1 MPWYN
6 VILLPKV
13 QKFILVVIIIN
24 AITLGL
30 ESSPTIMAATGNLLP
45 ILDGIAIGIFVIE
58 LTLKILA
65 LGRKFLQDPWNIFD
79 FIIIA
84 IALIPATGTF
94 AVLRSLRILRVL
106 RVISA
111 LPKLRFLVRSL
122 MVSLPSI
129 GWIAIL
135 MSLVFYIFAV
145 MATNLF
151 GSAFPE
157 WFGSLGATLYTLFQI
172 MTLESW
178 SMGIVRPVMETYP
191 YAYIFFVPFVLLSSF
206 VVLNLF
212 IAIMVSSMGE
222 VTCAINS
229 EEPHDKPA
237 NTDLEKEML
246 ALRQQLDRVEIL
258 IKQIK

>member
-1 MPWYN
+1 MSWCN
-6 VILLPKV
+6 FVLLPKV
-13 QKFILVVIIIN
+13 QSFILVVIVIN

-30 ESSPTIMAATGNLLP
+30 ESSPSIVLATGELLP
-45 ILDGIAIGIFVIE
+45 IIDKVALTIFVVE
-58 LTLKILA
+58 LTLKIMA
-65 LGRKFLQDPWNIFD
+65 LGRKFPQDPWNIFD

-84 IALIPATGTF
+84 IALIPATGAF
-94 AVLRSLRILRVL
+94 SVLRSLRILRVL

-122 MVSLPSI
+122 MVSMPSI
-129 GWIAIL
+129 GWIGIL

-151 GSAFPE
+151 GPSFPE

-178 SMGIVRPVMETYP
+178 SMGIVRPVMEVYP
-191 YAYIFFVPFVLLSSF
+191 HAYLFFVPFVLLSSF

-222 VTCAINS
+222 VSCEVSN
-229 EEPHDKPA
+229 EEPQVKGDS
-237 NTDLEKEML
+237 TGLEKEML
-246 ALRQQLDRVEIL
+246 ALRQQLDRIEKLV
-258 IKQIK
+258 KQIK